1 MNRRCELTELAD
13 QDIFEISV
21 YIAQNRGAE
30 AAQNFIDKL
39 NNKFILLLE
48 SPKLGRNRS
57 DLSPELR
64 SLPYGNYIIFYRLIS
79 DGILVVRILHGARD
93 INSIFEAE

>member
-13 QDIFEISV
+13 QDIFEISF
-21 YIAQNRGAE
+21 YIAQNRGAD
-30 AAQNFIDKL
+30 AAKNFIDKL
-39 NNKFILLLE
+39 NHKFILLAE

-57 DLSPELR
+57 ELSPELR
-64 SLPYGNYIIFYRLIS
+64 SFPNGNYIIFYRLIS
-79 DGILVVRILHGARD
+79 DGILVVRILHGSRD